1 MNERDRIEHLND
13 AVEAMFSGAETAPTL
28 DRATRELLNI
38 GRGIKDLPREEF
50 RNRLRSELKERAM
63 ATAPVMKMREGF
75 HSITPYMIVRS
86 AAEFIDF
93 AAKAFGAEE
102 KFRVPAPDG
111 GIMHAEVQ
119 IGDSMIELS
128 DGNEQYPP
136 RPASIH
142 LYVPDTDATYQRAL
156 AAGATSLD
164 EPADQPYGERSAS
177 IVDPFRN
184 HWYLATYAGSHYIP
198 EGLRTVNSYLHPVG
212 AEKLIDFLRE
222 AFGAEELE
230 VYRAPSGGS
239 ILHAKVRI
247 GDSILEMGE
256 AHDKYPPMP
265 TGLHLYVSDVDAV
278 YASAL
283 KAGATSISA
292 PANQPY
298 GERGA
303 GVIDPQGNSW
313 FIATPL

>member
-1 MNERDRIEHLND
+1 MNERDRIEQLND
-13 AVEAMFSGAETAPTL
+13 AVEAMLSGAEPAPTL

-38 GRGIKDLPREEF
+38 GREIRHLPREEF
-50 RNRLRSELKERAM
+50 RNRLKSELKERAM

-75 HSITPYMIVRS
+75 HSITPYMIVRP

-93 AAKAFGAEE
+93 AARAFGAEE
-102 KFRVPAPDG
+102 QLRVPAPDG
-111 GIMHAEVQ
+111 GIMHAEVK
-119 IGDSMIELS
+119 INDSIVELS

-142 LYVPDTDATYQRAL
+142 LYVPDTDATYERAL

-184 HWYLATYAGSHYIP
+184 HWYIATYAGPHYIP
-198 EGLRTVNSYLHPVG
+198 EGLRTVNSYLHPVD
-212 AEKLIDFLRE
+212 ADKLIGFLKE
-222 AFGAEELE
+222 AFGAEDLE
-230 VYRAPSGGS
+230 VYREQSGGP

-256 AHDKYPPMP
+256 AHGKYPPMP
-265 TGLHLYVSDVDAV
+265 TGLHLYVPDVDTV

-303 GVIDPQGNSW
+303 GVTDPHGNSW
-313 FIATPL
+313 FIATLL